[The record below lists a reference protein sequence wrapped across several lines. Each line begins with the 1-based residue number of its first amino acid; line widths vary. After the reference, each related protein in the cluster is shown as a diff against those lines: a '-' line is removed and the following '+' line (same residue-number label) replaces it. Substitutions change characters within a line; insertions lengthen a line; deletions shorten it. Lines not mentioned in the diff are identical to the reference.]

1 MKKIKLGIVGSTG
14 LVGSVLLDI
23 LDKSNF
29 DIEELRLF
37 ASEKSVGKLINFR
50 NKKYIV
56 ETIND
61 NSFNS
66 LDFVLFCSSASI
78 SKKYVPLALKN
89 NCIVIDNS
97 SYFRMDKQTPLIVP
111 EINLEDIKD
120 SKLISNPNCSTIQSV
135 MALKPIYDLFGINK
149 IIYSTYQA
157 VSGAGVKGIKDYY
170 SSLLYEKNE
179 FFPYLIT
186 ESLIPEIDNQVE
198 NNFTKEEIKMV
209 EETKKIL
216 HDGNI
221 DINATCV
228 RVPLLRTHAVS
239 IYLETSKELDLNLL
253 KSKYLENKSIIL
265 LDDLK
270 NHIYPVGEKAI
281 NNDYVYIG
289 RIRKSLNNSNGL
301 LLYVVSDNLR
311 KGAASN
317 MVQILEYL
325 VKNNSDII

>member
-149 IIYSTYQA
+149 KIYSTYQA

>member
-23 LDKSNF
+23 LEKSNF

-37 ASEKSVGKLINFR
+37 ASEKSKGKSINFR

-170 SSLLYEKNE
+170 SSLLNQENQ

-253 KSKYLENKSIIL
+253 KSKYSENKNIVL

-289 RIRKSLNNSNGL
+289 RIRKSLNNSKGL

-317 MVQILEYL
+317 MIQILEYL
-325 VKNNSDII
+325 IKKRDIV